1 MRLSIIDLTTEL
13 AEQLKP
19 KSLTPQKY
27 CSSLPLGSTR
37 NCLDPWTQ
45 LFVTATGGVR
55 PCCNAPKFGE
65 VFDRPLFAWMNS
77 PEIKEYRRGL
87 LSGSLMP
94 ACENCHDRP
103 TISIDELRAKVSAV
117 VAGTAPITTP
127 QPS

>member
-1 MRLSIIDLTTEL
+1 MQLSIIDLTSEA
-13 AEQLKP
+13 AEHGKP
-19 KSLTPQKY
+19 NTLMPQKY
-27 CSSLPLGSTR
+27 CSSLPPGTTR
-37 NCLDPWTQ
+37 NCVDPWTQ
-45 LFVTATGGVR
+45 LFITATGGVR

-65 VFDRPLFAWMNS
+65 VFDRPLYAWMNS
-77 PEIKEYRRGL
+77 AEIKEYRRGL

-103 TISIDELRAKVSAV
+103 TISMDELRARVSAI